1 MSIYVL
7 VFYLKVMRTQNN
19 KTLLCCI
26 KTDAAFQVL
35 WFVITIVIVI
45 IKQL

>member
-1 MSIYVL
+1 ML
-7 VFYLKVMRTQNN
+7 LFYLIVMRTQNN

-26 KTDAAFQVL
+26 KTDAAFQVR
-35 WFVITIVIVI
+35 WFVIIVAIVI

>member
-1 MSIYVL
+1 ML
-7 VFYLKVMRTQNN
+7 LFHLKVMRTQNN

-35 WFVITIVIVI
+35 WFVIITIIVI